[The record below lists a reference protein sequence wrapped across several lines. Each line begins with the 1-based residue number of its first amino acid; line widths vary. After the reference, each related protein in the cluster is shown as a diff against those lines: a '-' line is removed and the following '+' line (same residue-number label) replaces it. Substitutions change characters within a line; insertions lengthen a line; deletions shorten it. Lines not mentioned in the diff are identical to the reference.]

1 MAASTY
7 DLAIIGGGVAG
18 LCTARAFLQAEPEA
32 RVVLLE
38 RGARLG
44 PEQSTHNSGVLHDG
58 FEYVPGSLKARF
70 ATQGTRQAT
79 AFCQQH
85 GVAVPN
91 RGLLVAAM
99 DEGEVEGV
107 RTYHERGTANG
118 VPCRLIDGA
127 EAQEI
132 EPHMAEPVAALHVPG
147 TRSIDSAGYVAALG
161 KEVQELGCEVRLQS
175 PVKSVSEG
183 AGYAAL
189 ESATGIVHAE
199 RYLNAAGVAVDRL
212 ARQVGASEGNRIVP
226 FRGDYYELTPE
237 TDHLCRGHIYPAPRL
252 DLPFLGV
259 HFSRTAAG
267 KVIIGPNAALAGGR
281 YKYSPTG
288 LSPRD
293 MAGTLLYPG
302 FRRLM
307 MTKRMLR
314 HAPGEVKKSLLKG
327 SFLKEANR
335 LVPELGKQGMVRS
348 FSGIRAQLVSRDGQ
362 LVMDLMTTR
371 SERGIHLMSG
381 ASPGLTASLPFGQ
394 DLATQLAAL

>member
-1 MAASTY
+1 MAAGY
-7 DLAIIGGGVAG
+7 DLAIVGGGVAG
-18 LCTARAFLQAEPEA
+18 LCTARAYLQAEPEA

-38 RGARLG
+38 RGDRLG
-44 PEQSTHNSGVLHDG
+44 PEQSSHNSGVLHDG

-70 ATQGTRQAT
+70 ATEGTRQAT
-79 AFCQQH
+79 AFCQGH

-99 DEGEVEGV
+99 EESEVAGV
-107 RTYHERGTANG
+107 KTYHERGTANG
-118 VPCRLIDGA
+118 VECRMVDGD
-127 EAQEI
+127 EAVEI
-132 EPHMAEPVAALHVPG
+132 EPHMAKPLAALHVPG

-161 KEVQELGCEVRLQS
+161 REVRELGCEVRLGS
-175 PVKSVSEG
+175 PVTGLSE
-183 AGYAAL
+183 AGGSAL
-189 ESATGIVHAE
+189 LETATGPVHAE
-199 RYLNAAGVAVDRL
+199 RFLNAAGVAVDRL
-212 ARQVGASEGNRIVP
+212 ARQVGADDGNRIVP
-226 FRGDYYELTPE
+226 FRGDYYELTPA
-237 TDHLCRGHIYPAPRL
+237 TDHLCHGHIYPAPRL

-281 YKYSPTG
+281 YKYSPWG

-307 MTKRMLR
+307 LTKRMLR
-314 HAPGEVKKSLLKG
+314 HAPGEVRKSLIKR

-335 LVPELGKQGMVRS
+335 LVPALAKDGMVRS

-381 ASPGLTASLPFGQ
+381 ASPGLTASLPFGK
-394 DLATQLAAL
+394 DLATQLRRL

>member
-1 MAASTY
+1 MAAY
-7 DLAIIGGGVAG
+7 DLAIVGSGVAG
-18 LCTARAFLQAEPEA
+18 LCTARAFLMAEPEA
-32 RVVLLE
+32 RVVILE
-38 RGARLG
+38 RGSHVG

-70 ATQGTRQAT
+70 ATEGTRQAT

-91 RGLLVAAM
+91 RGLMVVAMQESERA
-99 DEGEVEGV
+99 GVE
-107 RTYHERGTANG
+107 TYFERGTANG
-118 VPCRLIDGA
+118 VACRMIDGA
-127 EAQEI
+127 EARKI

-147 TRSIDSAGYVAALG
+147 TRSIDSAGYVEALG
-161 KEVQELGCEVRLQS
+161 KEVRELGCEVRLQS
-175 PVKSVSEG
+175 PVKTLAE
-183 AGYAAL
+183 AGGLATL
-189 ESATGIVHAE
+189 ETATGTVQAQ
-199 RYLNAAGVAVDRL
+199 RYLNAAGVGVDRL
-212 ARQVGASEGNRIVP
+212 ARQVGADDGNRIVP

-281 YKYSPTG
+281 YKYSPWG

-307 MTKRMLR
+307 LTKRMLR
-314 HAPGEVKKSLLKG
+314 HAPGEVKKSLVKG

-335 LVPELGKQGMVRS
+335 LVPALRKDGMVRS
-348 FSGIRAQLVSRDGQ
+348 FSGIRAQLVSREGQ

-394 DLATQLAAL
+394 DLAGQLRGI